1 MRAFIMLALF
11 GSMAFAAS
19 VTEEGQQGMDRR
31 YGDGWGMRNSET
43 DTLRRIGKNDIE
55 NPRHKH
61 LRALRIG
68 KDEIQNPRD
77 KIRDAAGEVKHD
89 ATREAM
95 EDTNQDGRADMRY
108 YGYKWTMNLRAGKR
122 M

>member
-1 MRAFIMLALF
+1 M
-11 GSMAFAAS
+11 GK
-19 VTEEGQQGMDRR
+19 EGRQDMD
-31 YGDGWGMRNSET
+31 GDGWGRWKGET
-43 DTLRRIGKNDIE
+43 NTLRIGKNDIE

-68 KDEIQNPRD
+68 KWDIQNPRHKHLRALRIGKDGIQNPRD

-89 ATREAM
+89 ATREPT

-108 YGYKWTMNLRAGKR
+108 YGYKWT
-122 M
+122 

>member
-1 MRAFIMLALF
+1 M
-11 GSMAFAAS
+11 GKKG
-19 VTEEGQQGMDRR
+19 GQDNDMDRQYYR
-31 YGDGWGMRNSET
+31 GGLGRQKRET
-43 DTLRRIGKNDIE
+43 DTVRIGKNDIE

-95 EDTNQDGRADMRY
+95 EDSNQDGRADMRY
-108 YGYKWTMNLRAGKR
+108 YGYRWTMNLRAGKG